1 MAAVLFAGRVEK
13 EQEMTV
19 MADVQMRQSTYLA
32 PGHTF
37 SGVGKG
43 NIQMRNSQRLRP
55 AQVQVSDLSVIYP
68 EAVVAS
74 SQELGWQN
82 IRAIEMRHDLV
93 EWSMPPL
100 ENHCIIIQTGPS
112 VQLRAQIDGHSFDQ
126 RLQTGEIVIVP
137 AGLSSEWSRK
147 DTGAIETLHLYLHP
161 NFVRT
166 TAESCDMDQVQVTI
180 EPHFGVMDE
189 HIHHIGMSLLCELR
203 EANLVGRLYADSLAT
218 VLAMQLV
225 RRYSYL
231 KTLQISRGGMAPRK
245 LRRAIEFINENLDEE
260 QTVALAT
267 VADAVQMSYFHF
279 SRAFKQSMGVSPNVY
294 MIEQRIERAK
304 KLLSET
310 DLPIA
315 EISLRVGFASQS
327 HFTTTFRRLAW
338 TTPKAFR
345 EML

>member
-1 MAAVLFAGRVEK
+1 
-13 EQEMTV
+13 MTN
-19 MADVQMRQSTYLA
+19 VQMRQSAYLA

-37 SGVGKG
+37 SRAGRGSA
-43 NIQMRNSQRLRP
+43 QMSNSQRLRL
-55 AQVQVSDLSVIYP
+55 AQVQVSDLSVVYP

-74 SQELGWQN
+74 SEELGWQN
-82 IRAIEMRHDLV
+82 IRAIEMRHTFA

-100 ENHCIIIQTGPS
+100 ENHCIIIQMGPP
-112 VQLRAQIDGHSFDQ
+112 VQLSARIGGQSFDDC
-126 RLQTGEIVIVP
+126 LQTGGIVIVP
-137 AGLSSEWSRK
+137 AGLPSEWSQK
-147 DTGAIETLHLYLHP
+147 GTGVLDTLHLYLNPH
-161 NFVRT
+161 FVRS
-166 TAESCDMDQVQVTI
+166 TAESCDMDNVQVTI
-180 EPHFGVMDE
+180 EPQFGATDE
-189 HIHHIGMSLLCELR
+189 HIHHIGMALLCELK
-203 EANLVGRLYADSLAT
+203 EANVVGRLYADSLAT

-231 KTLQISRGGMAPRK
+231 KEVHTSRGGMAPRK
-245 LRRAIEFINENLDEE
+245 LRKAIEFINDNLDKE
-260 QTVALAT
+260 QTVALAA
-267 VADAVQMSYFHF
+267 VAEAVQMSYFHF

-315 EISLRVGFASQS
+315 EIALRAGFASQS